1 MSTIAITT
9 IAISALILLLVI
21 RVPVGFCLLAAGS
34 LGLLLLDGFDVS
46 ALGIASEQYTAVA
59 KSSLVVIPMFILMGM
74 FAMEA
79 GVAEGAFRL
88 ANKSVGRLPGGL
100 GIATIIV
107 CAIFAAVSGSSP
119 ATVATVGRIAIP
131 EMRAAGYSR
140 EFTAGIVGTA
150 GTLGV
155 LIPPSIVAVIFGI
168 TTEVSIGRLL
178 IAGILPGLLSVVT
191 LAAYIMYRAIRN
203 PKLVSDRS
211 YVKAK
216 VGTSVSGGSSVSD
229 ELDGDADD
237 VTVPAPE
244 PARAANFFSLLGVA
258 VMFIVVIGGIYS
270 GIFTATESAA
280 FGALTGLVIL
290 IISRLRSGRF
300 ISSFTNALRES
311 ASTTT
316 MIFVIMIGA
325 AVFTN
330 FLIRSGVTRAVSD
343 GILGM
348 NLTPQLL
355 VIGALL
361 IMLPLGMFL
370 DATSIIVITMPILWP
385 VLSEVGVNGI
395 WFGIMVIIM
404 IEIGL
409 ITPPVGINA
418 FVLTGIADDIDL
430 DHTFKGLTPFVFVQL
445 VIVTIIFL
453 VPGIATFLPQLM
465 RG

>member
-1 MSTIAITT
+1 MSTVLIAVIAI
-9 IAISALILLLVI
+9 AILLVLLVL
-21 RVPVGFCLLAAGS
+21 RVPVGFCLLAAGGI
-34 LGLLLLDGFDVS
+34 GLLLLDGFDLATV
-46 ALGIASEQYTAVA
+46 GIASEQYTAVA

-100 GIATIIV
+100 GIATVIV

-119 ATVATVGRIAIP
+119 ATVATVGRIAVP
-131 EMRAAGYSR
+131 EMRRSGYSR

-178 IAGILPGLLSVVT
+178 IGGILPGVVSVAVLS
-191 LAAYIMYRAIRN
+191 AYIMMQAIRN
-203 PKLVSDRS
+203 PRLVNDRS
-211 YVKAK
+211 YRPPRA
-216 VGTSVSGGSSVSD
+216 GASGD
-229 ELDGDADD
+229 LEMLPD
-237 VTVPAPE
+237 VP
-244 PARAANFFSLLGVA
+244 RAARKRDAFSLLGVA
-258 VMFIVVIGGIYS
+258 IMFSVVIGGIYT

-280 FGALTGLVIL
+280 FGALTGLAIL
-290 IISRLRSGRF
+290 IVAKMRSGTF
-300 ISSFTNALRES
+300 VSSFANALRES

-330 FLIRSGVTRAVSD
+330 FLVRSGVTRAVSD
-343 GILGM
+343 AILGM
-348 NLTPQLL
+348 NLSPYMLVFGVLL
-355 VIGALL
+355 L
-361 IMLPLGMFL
+361 MLPLGMFL

-385 VLSEVGVNGI
+385 VLAASGVNGV

-409 ITPPVGINA
+409 MTPPVGINA
-418 FVLTGIADDIDL
+418 YVLAGIAEDIDL
-430 DHTFKGLTPFVFVQL
+430 EQTFKGLIPFVFVQL
-445 VIVTIIFL
+445 IIVAIIFAFPAIVTL
-453 VPGIATFLPQLM
+453 LPDLM